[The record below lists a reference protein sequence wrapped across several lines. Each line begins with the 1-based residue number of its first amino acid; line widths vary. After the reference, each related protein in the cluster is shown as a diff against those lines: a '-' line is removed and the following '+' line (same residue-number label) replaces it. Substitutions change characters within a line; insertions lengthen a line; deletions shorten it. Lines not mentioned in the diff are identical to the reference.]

1 MAAFVFLISFI
12 LFLVPFGV
20 VALLIVEQWLIFK
33 KAGREGWEVLIPIY
47 SNIVLLEITGLP
59 MWYIAL
65 LFVPGANIYA
75 MIKIY
80 LELAYRFNKSSEFG
94 IGIFFLTP
102 IFLGFLA
109 FDKKNKYNE
118 PVSKFNCFCT
128 KCGNKIDISDKFCV
142 RCGNA
147 LNNEDK
153 CLNCGNKINKK
164 DKYCM
169 NCGTKI

>member
-1 MAAFVFLISFI
+1 MAALIFLISFI
-12 LFLVPFGV
+12 LFLLPFGV
-20 VALLIVEQWLIFK
+20 AALLIVEQWLVFK
-33 KAGREGWEVLIPIY
+33 KAGREGWEAIIPVY

-75 MIKIY
+75 MVKIY

-109 FDKKNKYNE
+109 FDKKITYSE
-118 PVSKFNCFCT
+118 PRNNVVCFCP
-128 KCGNKIDISDKFCV
+128 KCGNKIDIKDKFCAG
-142 RCGNA
+142 CGNA
-147 LNNEDK
+147 LNNKDK
-153 CLNCGNKINKK
+153 CLNCGNKVNKN

-169 NCGTKI
+169 NCGNEI